1 MFRSGTRAPFHRAPL
16 HTLKYRLLMFDFAYP
31 KYLYLLAL
39 VPVFVLLFMAARAA
53 RRAKIRRFGRPD
65 VVAALMPD
73 ASRYT
78 PAIKTTLAMIAL
90 VALVIMIARPRAGAR
105 EQQETSAGIEV
116 MIAFDV
122 SNSMLASSTDRPD
135 GVSRLDRARLLL
147 EKLVDRLDN
156 DKVGLVIFAGQSKM
170 QLPLTA
176 DFYTAKMYLNELDP
190 SLISYQGTDI
200 STAIKMAMNGFSPAE
215 DMHKAII
222 LITDAEDHEGAAI
235 ETARLA
241 AENGIQIDVIGLGT
255 PQGQLLPG
263 FSNPDGSP
271 AVTALNENLAK
282 DIASAGNGIYVNGA
296 SPSALSDLEGQLD
309 KLQKSEF
316 STVQYT
322 AGAEQ
327 FPTFAFLAF
336 LFLLIDVFVV
346 DRKISWLKGINF
358 FTKESVAKKKEESR

>member
-1 MFRSGTRAPFHRAPL
+1 
-16 HTLKYRLLMFDFAYP
+16 MFDFAYP

-39 VPVFVLLFMAARAA
+39 VPLFVLLYIAARTS
-53 RRAKIRRFGRPD
+53 RRAKLRRFGRPD
-65 VVAALMPD
+65 VVEALMPD

-78 PAIKTTLAMIAL
+78 PAVKITLAMLAL
-90 VALVIMIARPRAGAR
+90 AAIVIMLARPRAGAK

-122 SNSMLASSTDRPD
+122 SNSMLASSTDRTD
-135 GVSRLDRARLLL
+135 GISRLDRARLLL

-170 QLPLTA
+170 QLPLTS
-176 DFYTAKMYLNELDP
+176 DFYTAKMYLNELNP
-190 SLISYQGTDI
+190 SQIAYQGTDMA
-200 STAIKMAMNGFSPAE
+200 SAIKMAMNGFSPAE

-235 ETARLA
+235 ETAKLA

-255 PQGQLLPG
+255 PQGTLLPG
-263 FSNPDGSP
+263 FTTPEGTP
-271 AVTALNENLAK
+271 VITKLNENLAQE
-282 DIASAGNGIYVNGA
+282 IAKAGDGIYVNGA
-296 SPSALSDLEGQLD
+296 SPSTLSDLQEQLD

-316 STVQYT
+316 SSVSYT

-336 LFLLIDVFVV
+336 LALLFDIFVV
-346 DRKISWLKGINF
+346 NRKISWLKGINF
-358 FTKESVAKKKEESR
+358 FTKESIIRKENAK

>member
-1 MFRSGTRAPFHRAPL
+1 
-16 HTLKYRLLMFDFAYP
+16 MFDFAHP
-31 KYLYLLAL
+31 QYLYLLLL
-39 VPVFVLLFMAARAA
+39 VPVFVMIYLGARAA
-53 RRAKIRRFGRPD
+53 RRARLRRFGRHE
-65 VVAALMPD
+65 VIAALMPD

-78 PAIKTTLAMIAL
+78 PAIKFTLAMLAL
-90 VALVIMIARPRAGAR
+90 TALVIMIARPRAGAK
-105 EQQETSAGIEV
+105 EQQETAAGIEV

-156 DKVGLVIFAGQSKM
+156 DKVGLVIFAGQAKM
-170 QLPLTA
+170 QLPLTS
-176 DFYTAKMYLNELDP
+176 DFYTAKMYLNELTP
-190 SLISYQGTDI
+190 QLIAYQGTDI
-200 STAIKMAMNGFSPAE
+200 AGAIKMAMNGFSPAE

-235 ETARLA
+235 DAAKLA

-255 PQGQLLPG
+255 PAGTLLPG
-263 FSNPDGSP
+263 FTTPEGTP
-271 AVTALNENLAK
+271 VVTKLNEELAEQ
-282 DIASAGNGIYVNGA
+282 IARAGDGIYVNGA
-296 SPSALSDLEGQLD
+296 SPAALGDLESQLD

-316 STVQYT
+316 STVSYS

-336 LFLLIDVFVV
+336 VFLLIDVFVV
-346 DRKISWLKGINF
+346 NRKISWLKGINF
-358 FTKESVAKKKEESR
+358 FTKEGVKDNKEDKK